1 MTFGIIGA
9 GGIGKAFARQLAR
22 IGEEVMVSNSR
33 GPESLAPLRT
43 EIGPKVKPVSTREA
57 AGADI
62 VMLSVVW
69 NKIGSTVAGLPDW
82 GGRIVID
89 AMNPV
94 IMPEFRFAE
103 LGGRASSEI
112 VAEQLPGARLVKSLN
127 TLSPEILGADPHQSG
142 GRRVMFMS
150 GDDAEAK
157 ATISQLLER
166 IGFAPVDIGSLANSH
181 LQQFPGGT
189 LPGLNLIKLG

>member
-9 GGIGKAFARQLAR
+9 GGIGQAFARQLVR
-22 IGEEVMVSNSR
+22 IGEEVMVANSR
-33 GPESLAPLRT
+33 GPESLEPLKAAL
-43 EIGPKVKPVSTREA
+43 GPKLRPVATREA

-62 VMLSVVW
+62 VMLSVTW
-69 NKIGSTVAGLPDW
+69 KQIKSATAGLPNW

-94 IMPEFRFAE
+94 LMPEFKKAD
-103 LGGRASSEI
+103 LGGRPSSEI

-127 TLSPEILGADPHQSG
+127 TLSPELLGADPHQNG

-150 GDDAEAK
+150 GDHADAK
-157 ATISQLLER
+157 ATVAKLLEK
-166 IGFAPVDIGSLANSH
+166 IGFAPVDLGGLAVSH
-181 LQQFPGGT
+181 LQQFPGGP
-189 LPGLNLIKLG
+189 LPGLNLLKLW

>member
-9 GGIGKAFARQLAR
+9 GGIGKAFARQLVR
-22 IGEEVMVSNSR
+22 IGVGAMVSNSR
-33 GPESLAPLRT
+33 GPESLAPLRK
-43 EIGPKVKPVSTREA
+43 ELGPKIRPVTTREA
-57 AGADI
+57 AAADI

-94 IMPEFRFAE
+94 IMPEFKFAE

-112 VAEQLPGARLVKSLN
+112 VAEQLSGARVVKSLN
-127 TLSPEILGADPHQSG
+127 TLSPEILGADPHQNG

-150 GDDAEAK
+150 GDDADAK
-157 ATISQLLER
+157 ETLAKLLER
-166 IGFAPVDIGSLANSH
+166 IGFAPIDIGGLAASR

-189 LPGLNLIKLG
+189 LPGLNLIRLG